1 MYLSEKSVKEKKN
14 MYTIKSRRI
23 KIALLADI
31 HSNHRALA
39 ACLELLKEYAINGI
53 AFLGDYI
60 SDFPYPQRTIE
71 LLHDISSRYRTWFI
85 RGNREDYMLS
95 YRNGGEKWSYGSH
108 HGSLLYTYENL
119 READFE
125 FFSSMPIS
133 MTVSPDGCADFD
145 ISHGSRT
152 NSREL
157 IYPDTD
163 TAYKLLSD
171 SKCILCAC
179 AHTHKPFIYNHG
191 GKCLINPG
199 SVGVP
204 TSGSTKAELAVI
216 DFDGEAFIPT
226 LLQAEYDIDA
236 AVKDFYTSR
245 LIENANVWSRTII
258 GNITTGRHIN
268 EECLRLVDKISSDR
282 GVPFGTEEVWQEAA
296 KLLGI

>member
-1 MYLSEKSVKEKKN
+1 MFTK
-14 MYTIKSRRI
+14 KSRRL

-39 ACLELLKEYAINGI
+39 ACFDLIDKNNIDGI

-60 SDFPYPQRTIE
+60 SDFPYPERTIE
-71 LLHDISSRYRTWFI
+71 LLRDISSRYRTWFI

-95 YRNGGEKWSYGSH
+95 YKNGGDKWCYGSH
-108 HGSLLYTYENL
+108 QGSLLYTYENL

-125 FFSSMPIS
+125 FFSSMPTA

-163 TAYKLLSD
+163 TADRLLFD
-171 SKCILCAC
+171 SRCTLCAC
-179 AHTHKPFIYNHG
+179 AHSHKPFVYNHG
-191 GKCLINPG
+191 GKCLVNPG

-216 DFDGEAFIPT
+216 EYDGQAFSTT

-236 AVKDFYTSR
+236 AVKDFYTSG
-245 LIENANVWSRTII
+245 LIDKANVWSRTII

-268 EECLRLVDKISSDR
+268 EECLKLVKKISSDR

-296 KLLGI
+296 KMLGI